1 MENKKSKNFNNIQY
15 QVKYSRDLIQ
25 IEESSLLDIDLANHF
40 AMNGY
45 EHLYISRN
53 GKIVKIITFEDF
65 YLGRIIEGLNR
76 EFVASI
82 CDLKEKT
89 DIQYFFVEHPEVDRI
104 SVVDGEKL
112 VCEIDSLVEF
122 PIQNG
127 SAKSLMSLRFIDLFY
142 EDMKKYFKQYKKV
155 LIIGD
160 QAICDFLYK
169 RFPNVVFER
178 ISDVSLLVNGSKKND
193 YDGVLD
199 FTYCRKIRRTIGF
212 NPDNLMNLPKEL
224 TRCALSRLIEK
235 CSKTGVRVLFYQIPR
250 YEKLTC
256 LSSQELKNCV
266 EGKKAGELIKDEA
279 YRSLYDTN
287 YEESTYL
294 DSREYQASIRIDNGI
309 TFIQDDCN
317 EESLSVK
324 DGVRKSAG
332 KNNLELDVPCINFYG
347 PCMTYGFYTPD
358 KQTIPSIVALMA
370 ERNGKAL
377 CVANR
382 AGLYGNNELNSV
394 MNALLTPVRNGDYIV
409 FYDTLEELDETEYPN
424 IETTYEWFN
433 SEKSE
438 NEIWFLD
445 FPGHCNP
452 KANKLLAKH
461 ILDGLFCDMSKSNK
475 ESVGKREPVC
485 CVDEVKKWEYFVMT
499 HSSCVDFFRA
509 YREHILDKLQ
519 YQRIGA
525 IVIGAD
531 YNHDMLMDLIRAVIR
546 DCDGLYVL
554 HFDINARI
562 TDGIY
567 ELPNDIGGVS
577 IRCMQLGYYFVSERY
592 LNTQICSKPD
602 IEKYIDIEK
611 ALLEGILNVLGVKVR
626 YLAAGH
632 QNDQIE
638 SMMADLYRDYGI
650 ELSYVG
656 TNVKESIV

>member
-1 MENKKSKNFNNIQY
+1 MGVECIDIQY
-15 QVKYSRDLIQ
+15 QVKYRRDLILL
-25 IEESSLLDIDLANHF
+25 EESGLSEIAVANHF
-40 AMNGY
+40 ALNGY
-45 EHLYISRN
+45 EHLYITHK
-53 GKIVKIITFEDF
+53 GKIAKIITFEDF
-65 YLGRIIEGLNR
+65 YLGRRIEGLNR
-76 EFVASI
+76 GFVASVS
-82 CDLKEKT
+82 DVKEKK
-89 DIQYFFVEHPEVDRI
+89 DIRSFFIEHPEVDRI
-104 SVVDGEKL
+104 SVFDGEYL

-127 SAKSLMSLRFIDLFY
+127 SAKSLMALRFIDMFY
-142 EDMKKYFKQYKKV
+142 DKMKQFFSKYKRI
-155 LIIGD
+155 LIVGEQLIK
-160 QAICDFLYK
+160 DFLCK
-169 RFPNVVFER
+169 RFPSVVFER
-178 ISDVSLLVNGSKKND
+178 VSDLSSYVDGRNKND
-193 YDGVLD
+193 YDGILD
-199 FTYCRKIRRTIGF
+199 FTYSRKIRRTIGF
-212 NPDNLMNLPKEL
+212 DPDNLINLPKEI
-224 TRCALSRLIEK
+224 TRCALGRLMENCSRN
-235 CSKTGVRVLFYQIPR
+235 GVKVLFYQMPR
-250 YEKLTC
+250 YEMLTC
-256 LSSQELKNCV
+256 LNPQELKNCI
-266 EGKKAGELIKDEA
+266 EGKKAGELLKDKG
-279 YRSLYDTN
+279 YRFAFNVND
-287 YEESTYL
+287 EECNYL
-294 DSREYQASIRIDNGI
+294 DAREYQASIRIDNGI

-317 EESLSVK
+317 GKNLIVK
-324 DGVRKSAG
+324 DGIRKSAG
-332 KNNLELDVPCINFYG
+332 EYDLGTDVPCVNFYG

-358 KQTIPSIVALMA
+358 NQTVPSLLALMA
-370 ERNGKAL
+370 EKDGKSL
-377 CVANR
+377 RVANR

-409 FYDTLEELDETEYPN
+409 FYDTLEELDETEYPD

-461 ILDGLFCDMSKSNK
+461 ILDGIFCDMSKSNK

-509 YREHILDKLQ
+509 YREHILDKLH

-602 IEKYIDIEK
+602 IEKYVDIEK